1 VGYPKE
7 SSSRMRACEGGWVVS
22 GRGCFRFGLQEIR
35 AEDCNHG
42 DMSHPLP
49 IVCKPTPWFLLR
61 ALAMLLMFGVFSVL
75 FYIDGSTGYRKKNE
89 VYYLHQAFRK
99 ANDEF
104 SDMNSDGTLTA
115 EAWKAH
121 AARRTVELPE
131 DLSILPVGFKASMPW
146 PEILHDYDKMR
157 PLQVNLL
164 WREYSRAKRLAETPP
179 DEPFDARKIGEQW
192 VVFWICLGLAGAAA
206 FILVRTLRRTIRV
219 DEEAITSQAG
229 KRVPFGDLKT
239 LDLRKWDTKGI
250 AFADYDGPSGKGRLR
265 IDGLTYGGFK
275 ADQGEPAE
283 KLMQYLRS
291 RFSGEIIEY
300 AVVAEVEEAASG
312 TAGSSNE
319 A

>member
-1 VGYPKE
+1 
-7 SSSRMRACEGGWVVS
+7 
-22 GRGCFRFGLQEIR
+22 
-35 AEDCNHG
+35 
-42 DMSHPLP
+42 MSQPLP

-75 FYIDGSTGYRKKNE
+75 FFIDGSTGYRKKNE
-89 VYYLHQAFRK
+89 VYYLHQGFRK
-99 ANDEF
+99 ASDEF
-104 SDMNSDGTLTA
+104 SDMNSDGALTA
-115 EAWKAH
+115 EVWKAH

-131 DLSILPVGFKASMPW
+131 DLSILPEGFKAPMPW
-146 PEILHDYDKMR
+146 PAILHDFDKMR

-164 WREYSRAKRLAETPP
+164 WREYSRANRLPDTPP

-206 FILVRTLRRTIRV
+206 FILLRTLRRTIRV
-219 DEEAITSQAG
+219 DEEAITSQTG
-229 KRVPFGDLKT
+229 RRVPFGELKT

-275 ADQGEPAE
+275 LDQGEPAE
-283 KLMQYLRS
+283 QLMQYLRS

-300 AVVAEVEEAASG
+300 AVVAEVEERPAE